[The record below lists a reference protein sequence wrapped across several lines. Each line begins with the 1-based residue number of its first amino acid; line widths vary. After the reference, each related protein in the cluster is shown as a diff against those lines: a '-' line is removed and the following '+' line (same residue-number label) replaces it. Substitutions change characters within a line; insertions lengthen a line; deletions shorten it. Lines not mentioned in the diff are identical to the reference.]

1 MPQSCLKALLKMWGI
16 SVILITVHC
25 ISQKTVH
32 TKEQL
37 KSDFQLLS
45 LSSQCQPPK
54 LCEHQ
59 LLLPFEAPHL
69 FEISLFS
76 HLKLLMLYRRGLKA
90 KQNFNLETATAAWK
104 QSKKNGKKKLI
115 INKNER
121 KLIGVR
127 HRQVEPSKSRP
138 VPCPR
143 LCQPI

>member
-1 MPQSCLKALLKMWGI
+1 MWGI

-45 LSSQCQPPK
+45 LSSQCQPRK

-104 QSKKNGKKKLI
+104 QSKKNGKKTYYKQKWEK
-115 INKNER
+115 INWSEA
-121 KLIGVR
+121 
-127 HRQVEPSKSRP
+127 
-138 VPCPR
+138 
-143 LCQPI
+143 